1 MSKQTLSLFL
11 LSGVLLIGL
20 LFFAGSKSSPQLYAA
35 AEATTI
41 TIRVNSNNDDAEE
54 TLADGAITTNSSDL
68 EFGEDNS
75 VPQAVG
81 LRFQNVNVPPDV
93 IITDAYLEF
102 VVDETDYS
110 SSTWQI
116 YGQDADN
123 ADAFDTWNYNIT
135 SRPKTAA
142 FEWQNVPNWTTVN
155 GVYQTPDLSAIVQT
169 IVNRGGWENGNAMAF
184 IITGNDSRRTAVSHD
199 KNASKAPLLHIEYVH
214 PTPTFTPTHTKTNTP
229 TNTPTHT
236 PSNTPTVTPSHTP
249 SNTPTLTPSHTPT
262 YTLTP
267 SNTPTVTP
275 TYTGTITATLT
286 PTSTPTISVTLT
298 PTPTLTPSP
307 TPTLFPTKEIFVA
320 TNGDD
325 YKGDGSIIRPYKTIK
340 YASEQA
346 TPGDTVL
353 VRGGVYPRD
362 EVIATGTAAQP
373 ILVRPYKNEQAILD
387 GQNEAISPLQSMLF
401 IAHSAFVIVDGFE
414 VRHSPGR
421 GISVYE
427 SNDITVRNNNVHH
440 IYTRGIGGAGENL
453 LFENNHVWQA
463 VLENEKQ
470 AFINKGWSAAMS
482 SYTREDGSPSINV
495 TFRGNHVHDSWGE
508 GIIAL
513 RADGIVVE
521 NNIIHDTFSVN
532 LYVSKSTNVI
542 INGNY
547 IYNTDETYYRQ
558 VYPANGITLANES
571 SQPDQ
576 PHIDNV
582 IISNNIIINVGHGIN
597 YWQDPELPIDPA
609 NTYSNI
615 LIAYNVIAESHI
627 DALEFDL
634 VDTTLYNA
642 PQNARLHNNVIYAGQ
657 NENAVAL
664 FNAEPWTISH
674 NSWPDGLPNGLSSNN
689 LNNSVT
695 AKPDLLNPTTGTPP
709 GGFML
714 KPQSPLRGA
723 GLVLPEIAY
732 DFWGT
737 LRHDETP
744 SIGIYEPSPNNEIKM
759 LFLPVIQ

>member
-1 MSKQTLSLFL
+1 MSKQTLSFFL
-11 LSGVLLIGL
+11 LSSALLIGL
-20 LFFAGSKSSPQLYAA
+20 LFVVSNKTSHQLYAA

-41 TIRVNSNNDDAEE
+41 TIRINNNNDDAEE
-54 TLADGAITTNSSDL
+54 TLANGSISVNSSDL

-81 LRFQNVNVPPDV
+81 LRFQTVNVPPDV

-142 FEWQNVPNWTTVN
+142 FEWQNVPSWTTVN

-169 IVNRGGWENGNAMAF
+169 IVNRSGWENGNAMAF

-199 KNASKAPLLHIEYVH
+199 NSPSKAPALVIEYVH
-214 PTPTFTPTHTKTNTP
+214 PTPTFTPTHTKTHTP
-229 TNTPTHT
+229 TNTPTLT
-236 PSNTPTVTPSHTP
+236 PSNTPTLTPTHTP
-249 SNTPTLTPSHTPT
+249 SNTPTLTPSTTPT
-262 YTLTP
+262 LTLTP
-267 SNTPTVTP
+267 SNTPTLTP
-275 TYTGTITATLT
+275 TYSGTITAT
-286 PTSTPTISVTLT
+286 I
-298 PTPTLTPSP
+298 TPSP
-307 TPTLFPTKEIFVA
+307 TPSLTATLIPTPTYTPSPTLSPTKEIFVA
-320 TNGDD
+320 TNGRD
-325 YKGDGSIIRPYKTIK
+325 YEGDGSITRPYKTIK

-346 TPGDTVL
+346 TPGDTIL
-353 VRGGVYPRD
+353 VRGGIYPRD
-362 EVIATGTAAQP
+362 EVIAIGTATQP
-373 ILVRPYKNEQAILD
+373 ILIRPYKNEQAILD
-387 GQNEAISPLQSMLF
+387 GQKEAISPLQSMLF
-401 IAHSAFVIVDGFE
+401 IAHSEHVIVDGFE

-427 SNDITVRNNNVHH
+427 SNNIIVRNNNVHH
-440 IYTRGIGGAGENL
+440 IHTRGIGGAGENL

-463 VLENEKQ
+463 VLENENQ

-482 SYTREDGSPSINV
+482 SYTREDGSPSLNV

-513 RADGIVVE
+513 RANGIVVE
-521 NNIIHDTFSVN
+521 NNIVHDTFSVN
-532 LYVSKSTNVI
+532 LYVSKSTNVV

-547 IYNTDETYYRQ
+547 LYNTDETYYRQ

-571 SQPDQ
+571 SQPNQ
-576 PHIDNV
+576 PHIDQI

-597 YWQDPELPIDPA
+597 YWQDLELPIDPA

-615 LIAYNVIAESHI
+615 LIAHNIIAESHI
-627 DALEFDL
+627 DALEFDF
-634 VDTTLYNA
+634 VDPNIYNA
-642 PQNARLHNNVIYAGQ
+642 PQNARLHNNIIYAGQ
-657 NENAVAL
+657 NEDAVTF

-674 NSWPDGLPNGLSSNN
+674 NSWPDGLPHSIN
-689 LNNSVT
+689 LNDNNGSIT
-695 AKPDLLNPTTGTPP
+695 AKPHLLNPVTWTPP

-714 KPQSPLRGA
+714 TPNSPLRGA
-723 GLVLPEIAY
+723 GLALPEI
-732 DFWGT
+732 
-737 LRHDETP
+737 P
-744 SIGIYEPSPNNEIKM
+744 
-759 LFLPVIQ
+759 